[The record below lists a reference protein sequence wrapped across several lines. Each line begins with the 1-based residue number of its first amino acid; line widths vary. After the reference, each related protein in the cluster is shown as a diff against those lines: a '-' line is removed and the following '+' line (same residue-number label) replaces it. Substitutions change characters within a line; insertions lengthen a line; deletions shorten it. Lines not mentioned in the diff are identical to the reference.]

1 MARCLELNG
10 SLPRCLRAA
19 SFQLMGKYS
28 RTVFKDARYAGMKG
42 EKIPYAIA
50 RNKVKSTVQL
60 GRLPVAVGTPV
71 DLAPVLRQNDIRRQ
85 CL

>member
-10 SLPRCLRAA
+10 SLPRCLRTA

-28 RTVFKDARYAGMKG
+28 RTVFKDAPYAGMKG

-50 RNKVKSTVQL
+50 RNKVKSPL
-60 GRLPVAVGTPV
+60 DGRRLPVAVGTPV
-71 DLAPVLRQNDIRRQ
+71 DLAPPAR
-85 CL
+85 